1 MIKEFNDENINAQT
15 IHMGIVRDIRN
26 LPDDCPL
33 RNRVQEILNCI
44 WSREKKNL
52 ITENRSSYVTC

>member
-44 WSREKKNL
+44 WSREKKFN
-52 ITENRSSYVTC
+52 NRKS